1 MSNIFDPPAGDQARK
16 NVFVDDTGLGPTLT
30 LFVLRVLE
38 LVSHI
43 SEIFE
48 FCRVIFIFLSEAR
61 EKQL

>member
-1 MSNIFDPPAGDQARK
+1 MSNIFDPQAGGRARI

-38 LVSHI
+38 LVF

>member
-1 MSNIFDPPAGDQARK
+1 MSNIFDPQAGGRARI

-30 LFVLRVLE
+30 LFVLQVLE

>member
-1 MSNIFDPPAGDQARK
+1 MSNFFVPQAGGRARI
-16 NVFVDDTGLGPTLT
+16 NEFVDNTGLGPTLT

-38 LVSHI
+38 LVF

>member
-38 LVSHI
+38 LVF